1 MDDVIA
7 AIRSRIESDTTLS
20 VGVGHPKKVRT
31 RIVIWPW
38 RIASSQDLRSQTS
51 PRDAVDVRRPPSQ
64 LFSLDFLLFSKEGV
78 EPLLK
83 AARVLEDHAVIELD
97 DARYKL
103 AEQPLDPELQVAIL
117 GNAGVPLQPVLRYTI
132 SQLSVASNA
141 PTDLS
146 APILEK
152 GRMIIK

>member
-7 AIRSRIESDTTLS
+7 AIRSCIESDTTLS
-20 VGVGHPKKVRT
+20 VGVGHPKKVCT

-38 RIASSQDLRSQTS
+38 RIASSQDLRSQTL
-51 PRDAVDVRRPPSQ
+51 PREAVDARRLPSP

-78 EPLLK
+78 EPLIK
-83 AARVLEDHAVIELD
+83 VARVLEDYAVIELD

-117 GNAGVPLQPVLRYTI
+117 GNAGVPLQPVLRYII
-132 SQLSVASNA
+132 SQLSIASNA
-141 PTDLS
+141 PTDVS